1 MKKKIFLAGAGG
13 MLGEAF
19 YHEFLSDY
27 ELYCTDKDVNEKWL
41 NFLNFCNK
49 EEYKSQVLKFKPNY
63 LFHLGAFTDL
73 EYCENHKIETIK
85 TNTESVISAVEISNH
100 LKIPLLYISTAG
112 IFDGHKDFYD
122 ETDLPKPIGSYASS
136 KYEAEKYVVKNCKK
150 YLVCRAGWM
159 MGGGPKK
166 DKKFVQ
172 KILQQIKEGKKE
184 LFVVNDKFGTPTY
197 TFDFAK
203 NTKKLLETNNF
214 GLYNMVCEGKTSR
227 LEVSKEIIKILKL
240 EEKIKINEVESSYFS
255 NVFFAE
261 RPKSENLINGELNKK
276 GLNIMRP
283 WKETLKEYINTS
295 YKSYL

>member
-1 MKKKIFLAGAGG
+1 
-13 MLGEAF
+13 
-19 YHEFLSDY
+19 
-27 ELYCTDKDVNEKWL
+27 
-41 NFLNFCNK
+41 
-49 EEYKSQVLKFKPNY
+49 
-63 LFHLGAFTDL
+63 
-73 EYCENHKIETIK
+73 
-85 TNTESVISAVEISNH
+85 
-100 LKIPLLYISTAG
+100 
-112 IFDGHKDFYD
+112 
-122 ETDLPKPIGSYASS
+122 
-136 KYEAEKYVVKNCKK
+136 
-150 YLVCRAGWM
+150 

-227 LEVSKEIIKILKL
+227 WEVSKEIIKILKL
-240 EEKIKINEVESSYFS
+240 EGKIKINEVKSSHFS

-283 WKETLKEYINTS
+283 WKETLKEYIDTS
-295 YKSYL
+295 YKNYLL